1 MKKLFT
7 KTVVA
12 EAVMLAIVASSILP
26 TVMAAELNLPTDP
39 LITSSSVEPNLMILI
54 DTSGSMSNIVP
65 DIPYDE
71 EVDYYNCTSNELS
84 NNRQIDI
91 RIKSNGNVYFKT
103 NQNYDF
109 GQGSNLGTN
118 DYNQKCFDDDTIYTA
133 RLLGD
138 SGGSP
143 SSYLASEYTGNYLN
157 WYFSN
162 STHTASDNFGTNADR
177 KPGTQTRMEIAKA
190 SAATMVDD
198 LVGMR
203 VGLATYNGSSGAK
216 IQKNIKS
223 IETSTDIT
231 TLKNAINTIT
241 NGGSTPLGESLADLG
256 RYFAQRA
263 NDVVSEQLTLHPDNI
278 GINKTEKNVDMSSFF
293 SHAPSNSSPPT
304 TDVITNWSQ
313 ESFIVAMTDGIPTSD
328 TSVSSDLK
336 NYFDGGDIV
345 DDVTRAMYEIDL
357 RPDLTEGSLGTPW
370 KNNVITHMVGF
381 ADTQVTNNPLIRSAA
396 TEGGGEYLTANNS
409 AELVTAFRNVIDS
422 IIDKVAAGSGITFN
436 TSQLTAGSS
445 IYAASFDSGEW
456 SGSLKSYALSG
467 TGEISSTASWDAATK
482 LDNLADYNTRNIFSF
497 NDSTKQGIVF
507 NKTNI
512 DLAPSLLADLQAG
525 PEGNSGVDN
534 LINYLKGDQVTNIG
548 TESTNY
554 RARASRLGDLVN
566 STVVY
571 VGTPELNWPD
581 YDSADSVSFGGNG
594 TGQNYSDYKNTSRA
608 AMLYVG
614 ANDGML
620 HGFSATDGE
629 EKMAYIPSLVASS
642 ATEKGLH
649 YLANTDYQHRFYVD
663 STPTVSDVYYNSEW
677 HTVLISGLRSGGKGL
692 FALDITDP
700 TKFDATDA
708 SNANTLSLW
717 EFGSDDDADFGYS
730 YSEPTVAKMANGEW
744 AVIVGNGYNNTGD
757 GNAKLFILYIDEGLD
772 GTWSASDYEEIDT
785 GVGADSS
792 GIPNGL
798 STPRAVDLDGDSVVD
813 RIYAGDLQGN
823 MWAFDVSSSNTNQ
836 WKVAHKT
843 GNTYKPLFTA
853 KDANGKPQPITT
865 APIIADNTNTASG
878 VPDILVFFGTGKYIE
893 ETDKTST
900 DLMSYY
906 GVLDNGE
913 GGQTRTNLTPRELY
927 STSTTRV
934 ISGTTITWSNSR
946 GWYFDFEDQA
956 NSLATPTNIGE
967 RVTSNSLI
975 VSNVLLFNTV
985 IPTVVNSDLCV
996 SNSESWIMAVD
1007 LNTGKAPN
1015 YTVFDI
1021 NNDGVFD
1028 DTTAIYD
1035 IDEDDDV
1042 DSDDVTSHAGIK
1054 ANTAMI
1060 AGDIAILGNTI
1071 YSNDVDGNLNEESVR
1086 IETTA
1091 KQGRL
1096 SWEELIRQ

>member
-12 EAVMLAIVASSILP
+12 EAVMLAILASSILP

-263 NDVVSEQLTLHPDNI
+263 NGVVSEQLTLHPDNI

-304 TDVITNWSQ
+304 TDVITNWCQ

-328 TSVSSDLK
+328 TSVSNDMK

-482 LDNLADYNTRNIFSF
+482 LDNLADFNTRNVFSY

-525 PEGNSGVDN
+525 PEGNAGVDN

-594 TGQNYSDYKNTSRA
+594 TGQNYSDYKNTSRT

-677 HTVLISGLRSGGKGL
+677 HTVLINGLRSGGKGL

-744 AVIVGNGYNNTGD
+744 AVIIGNGYNNTGD

-906 GVLDNGE
+906 GVLDNGD

-934 ISGTTITWSNSR
+934 ISGTTIPWSTSR

-956 NSLATPTNIGE
+956 NSSATPTNIGE

-975 VSNVLLFNTV
+975 ISNVLLFNTV

-1028 DTTAIYD
+1028 DTTDIYD

-1042 DSDDVTSHAGIK
+1042 DLDDVTSHAGIK

>member
-12 EAVMLAIVASSILP
+12 EAVMLAILASSILP

-263 NDVVSEQLTLHPDNI
+263 NGVVSEQLTLHPDNI

-304 TDVITNWSQ
+304 TDVITNWCQ

-328 TSVSSDLK
+328 TSVSNDLK

>member
-256 RYFAQRA
+256 RYFAQRPD
-263 NDVVSEQLTLHPDNI
+263 DVVSEQLTLHPDNI

-304 TDVITNWSQ
+304 TDVITNWCQ

-328 TSVSSDLK
+328 TSVSNDLK